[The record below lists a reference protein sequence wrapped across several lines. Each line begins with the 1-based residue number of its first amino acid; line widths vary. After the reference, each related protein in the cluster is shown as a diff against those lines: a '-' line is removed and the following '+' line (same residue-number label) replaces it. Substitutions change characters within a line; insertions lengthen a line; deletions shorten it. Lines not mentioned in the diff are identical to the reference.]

1 MGRRLG
7 ESRVWLWCWMWRGRA
22 EVEMAAVLR
31 GSVAGCGRR
40 ILALVAVLYA
50 VHGSF
55 ALEVYAPEEIT
66 VENGTQALLPCT
78 FKSSQVTRK
87 ETSVIWRYIEDGGSS
102 KGSTAVL
109 MFAGGI
115 PYPGEGRFKERV
127 TWAGDLNK
135 KDVSIKIDKI
145 NFKDN
150 GTYTCDVLNPPD
162 VNDSP
167 KEIKLRVV
175 EKGNLPVSNVPFLVG
190 IICAAI
196 GGLLLIAIIVFAVV
210 VTRKKKSR
218 KDYAGCST
226 TESLMSPIKQP
237 PRKSPSDTEA
247 LVTNAPTGTMQ
258 GPVIYAQLDHSATAG
273 NQINQSERVVYA
285 DIRKVC

>member
-1 MGRRLG
+1 MRLG
-7 ESRVWLWCWMWRGRA
+7 TVVS
-22 EVEMAAVLR
+22 AAFLFLL
-31 GSVAGCGRR
+31 
-40 ILALVAVLYA
+40 ITN

-78 FKSSQVTRK
+78 FKSSEVTRK

-102 KGSTAVL
+102 KGSTTVL
-109 MFAGGI
+109 MFTGGI

-162 VNDSP
+162 VNDLP

-175 EKGNLPVSNVPFLVG
+175 EKGLDNPVQDGEYVT
-190 IICAAI
+190 IDKQQAR
-196 GGLLLIAIIVFAVV
+196 GLLNDIENMYEKVEGFKNNMWASISQYQEEL
-210 VTRKKKSR
+210 
-218 KDYAGCST
+218 
-226 TESLMSPIKQP
+226 KQL
-237 PRKSPSDTEA
+237 KA
-247 LVTNAPTGTMQ
+247 
-258 GPVIYAQLDHSATAG
+258 
-273 NQINQSERVVYA
+273 
-285 DIRKVC
+285 KVSKVLQM